1 MGDRAPRFLRATASD
16 RPISWRRNLY
26 ALWVAQT
33 LAIVGFTLRDSYL
46 PFFLKDLGALSTEDA
61 TLWSGLVQ
69 AGGAGVM
76 TIAAPF
82 WGAVSDRHGRK
93 PMLLRAMFAAM
104 FTVGLMGLATAPWHL
119 VALRMI
125 EGALTGTV
133 TASTALVAAYAP
145 KDRLGFSLGLIQTAV
160 FSGASLGPFLG
171 GILADTI
178 GYRATFGVSGTLLGT
193 AGVIVLFLVQE
204 RFTPPAPAQRTT
216 RGLAAMRA
224 ATAWLFAPLLV
235 TMIAVLF
242 IVRFAQMGV
251 RPIFPLYVEQLGH
264 LGDQRAASIAGI
276 AFGLLGLT
284 SAFSS
289 VYLGR
294 RGDRAGHQR
303 ILLACLAGAG
313 ILYLPMA
320 LVTAPWHL
328 VVLQALFGIA
338 AGGLIPAANAIVAN
352 ATPAERRGM
361 IYGVTAAAS
370 SLGGFFGPLAGAGVA
385 ASFGFRTVFFGT
397 SALLLLLAG
406 AVGHALA
413 LQATDQRRQAAET
426 WRQQRHP

>member
-1 MGDRAPRFLRATASD
+1 MGERVPRLFRASASD

-26 ALWVAQT
+26 ALWIAQT

-46 PFFLKDLGALSTEDA
+46 PFFLKELGARSTEDA

-104 FTVGLMGLATAPWHL
+104 FTVGLMGLATVPWHL

-133 TASTALVAAYAP
+133 TASTALVAASAP

-193 AGVIVLFLVQE
+193 AGLIVLFLVQE
-204 RFTPPAPAQRTT
+204 RFTPPPRSPRTT
-216 RGLAAMRA
+216 RGFAAMRT
-224 ATAWLFAPLLV
+224 ATAWLVTPLLV

-251 RPIFPLYVEQLGH
+251 RPIFPLYVEELGR
-264 LGDQRAASIAGI
+264 LSDERAASIAGI

-284 SAFSS
+284 SALSS

-294 RGDRAGHQR
+294 RGDRVGHQR
-303 ILLACLAGAG
+303 ILLACMAGAG

-328 VVLQALFGIA
+328 VILQALFGIA

-352 ATPAERRGM
+352 ATPTERRGM

-385 ASFGFRTVFFGT
+385 ASFGFRAMFVGT
-397 SALLLLLAG
+397 SALLLLLTG
-406 AVGHALA
+406 AASYALS
-413 LQATDQRRQAAET
+413 TRAAEQ
-426 WRQQRHP
+426 RQQTAET